1 MGPGCPLHL
10 LVSSCKDP
18 QTLFFGPPRALKGPS
33 TDRKA
38 RNRRSHQPAAPG
50 LPDPHSSAAL
60 STSTPPASLQE
71 RAEESACPAPACQ
84 PHSARG
90 PTMGLGSHGAGA
102 GVCPNAPARLPLPPP
117 H

>member
-1 MGPGCPLHL
+1 MGPGCPLHP
-10 LVSSCKDP
+10 LVSSRKDP
-18 QTLFFGPPRALKGPS
+18 QTLFFGPPRALTGPS
-33 TDRKA
+33 TDREA
-38 RNRRSHQPAAPG
+38 RSRCLHQPAAPG
-50 LPDPHSSAAL
+50 LPARHSSVAL
-60 STSTPPASLQE
+60 STSALPTSLQE

-102 GVCPNAPARLPLPPP
+102 GVCPTAPARLPLPPP